1 MKRVM
6 GSTFRTELFR
16 PYSLGFEDNSEVA
29 FEWVS
34 FFRYGWVHLNISHQ
48 VIPETAFC
56 NSP

>member
-1 MKRVM
+1 M